1 MRYLLM
7 LAVDAAAAAASSVQ
21 CKCTARYGRHA
32 SSTGKFG
39 TTFMFSY
46 IAVSSTIY
54 QLKQSVHL

>member
-7 LAVDAAAAAASSVQ
+7 LAVDAAAASSVQ

-54 QLKQSVHL
+54 QLKQYVHL